1 MRRLRPIIAGAVL
14 VASVVGCSSTSTPAA
29 STPTTSSVIDSTS
42 SSVGD
47 LPTPLP
53 ASTPVVENPATTS
66 SERASSIESSAPNS
80 SGEDPRDA
88 AYEKALRDRG
98 WAPAIS
104 DADLVGTVT
113 DAQSVCDE
121 MQGSETDAQKQLGI
135 QGNAMLTVSTY
146 GVDQS
151 TANKIMI
158 FSAHTY
164 CPEYESTVAGYL
176 DPTVFRPTS

>member
-1 MRRLRPIIAGAVL
+1 M
-14 VASVVGCSSTSTPAA
+14 
-29 STPTTSSVIDSTS
+29 
-42 SSVGD
+42 
-47 LPTPLP
+47 
-53 ASTPVVENPATTS
+53 ATTS
-66 SERASSIESSAPNS
+66 PGPASSIESSAPES
-80 SGEDPRDA
+80 SGEDSRDA
-88 AYEKALRDRG
+88 AYEKALRNRG

-121 MQGSETDAQKQLGI
+121 MQGSETEAQKQLGV

-146 GVDQS
+146 GVDQA

-176 DPTVFRPTS
+176 GPTVFRPTS

>member
-1 MRRLRPIIAGAVL
+1 M
-14 VASVVGCSSTSTPAA
+14 
-29 STPTTSSVIDSTS
+29 
-42 SSVGD
+42 
-47 LPTPLP
+47 
-53 ASTPVVENPATTS
+53 
-66 SERASSIESSAPNS
+66 ESPSPDYS
-80 SGEDPRDA
+80 SGDPRDA
-88 AYEKALRDRG
+88 VYEKALRDRG
-98 WAPAIS
+98 WAPALS
-104 DADLVGTVT
+104 DADLVGAVT

-121 MQGSETDAQKQLGI
+121 MGLSESDAAKQLSV

>member
-1 MRRLRPIIAGAVL
+1 MK
-14 VASVVGCSSTSTPAA
+14 ST
-29 STPTTSSVIDSTS
+29 
-42 SSVGD
+42 
-47 LPTPLP
+47 
-53 ASTPVVENPATTS
+53 ATTS
-66 SERASSIESSAPNS
+66 SEPASSIESSSPDYS
-80 SGEDPRDA
+80 SDDPRDA

-98 WAPAIS
+98 WAPALS
-104 DADLVGTVT
+104 DSDLVGTVT
-113 DAQSVCDE
+113 DAQSVCTE
-121 MQGSETDAQKQLGI
+121 MGLSESDAAKQLSI

-164 CPEYESTVAGYL
+164 CPEYESTIAGYL